1 MKNVWCLLALFLAV
15 ISCSAQ
21 QKRDLTEMEQ
31 FSGAKVLK
39 SFYYQYITTW
49 LESDWKSRH
58 ILKAELFTPEL
69 VGEMEEMDE
78 QHYNDNV
85 IRAIEAVEYML
96 ESLEVKPLDKPGWYM
111 VNYSWNE
118 GNVESIP
125 VKLKHWEDGK
135 IKIDYVVPCIK
146 WQQYGDELVN
156 RTVNVKEAASGV
168 DTLKTFYTR
177 YITNVLESKD
187 KVIETLR
194 TESIHPDYWYEGIVE
209 TIESLGY
216 DPIIQAQD
224 VNGNM
229 LESLE
234 VKPLDSPGLY
244 RVSWSCD
251 GEEETTLIIKLER
264 VEDKMMI
271 RYIAPLYPA
280 PSRRKA
286 FAKESEALNK
296 QAVELRFHNM
306 SNQDSIAKALELLD
320 KAIALNHQNLY
331 AYGNKINLLKDTH
344 RYDEALQ
351 TLDEAICFHPENHG
365 FYLMEGAILEKL
377 GRMDE
382 ALLHYQRGLELCEA
396 RFKKNPLLG
405 TFLDGYL
412 LKYSV
417 YRKDIPNAEIIEAIP
432 DSFQKADKEHI
443 INLLN
448 VSGSIQKIH
457 AEFVK

>member
-1 MKNVWCLLALFLAV
+1 
-15 ISCSAQ
+15 
-21 QKRDLTEMEQ
+21 ME
-31 FSGAKVLK
+31 
-39 SFYYQYITTW
+39 
-49 LESDWKSRH
+49 
-58 ILKAELFTPEL
+58 
-69 VGEMEEMDE
+69 
-78 QHYNDNV
+78 
-85 IRAIEAVEYML
+85 
-96 ESLEVKPLDKPGWYM
+96 
-111 VNYSWNE
+111 
-118 GNVESIP
+118 
-125 VKLKHWEDGK
+125 
-135 IKIDYVVPCIK
+135 
-146 WQQYGDELVN
+146 
-156 RTVNVKEAASGV
+156 EAASGV

-177 YITNVLESKD
+177 YITNVLENKD
-187 KVIETLR
+187 KVIGTLR

-216 DPIIQAQD
+216 DPIIQAKD

-234 VKPLDSPGLY
+234 VKPLDSPGWY

-280 PSRRKA
+280 PSKRKA
-286 FAKESEALNK
+286 FAKESAALNK
-296 QAVELRFHNM
+296 QASELCKM
-306 SNQDSIAKALELLD
+306 SNQDSIAKALDLLD

-365 FYLMEGAILEKL
+365 LYLMEGAILEKF

-382 ALLHYQRGLELCEA
+382 ALPHYQRGLELCEA
-396 RFKKNPLLG
+396 RFKKNPLPG

-432 DSFQKADKEHI
+432 ASFQKADKEHI

-448 VSGSIQKIH
+448 VAGSIQKFH
-457 AEFVK
+457 AKLVE